1 MWIILNNAFFSIVEN
16 NYNSDELLVRSRVDG
31 DIQKL
36 FPNAQV
42 LVNHGSDYKYRAFI
56 DRREVA
62 KAIEWEILDIDYGN
76 FKHSVEDK
84 RRRSVYDIVWS
95 KLLELQN

>member
-1 MWIILNNAFFSIVEN
+1 MWIILNNAFYSIVEN

-42 LVNHGSDYKYRAFI
+42 LDA
-56 DRREVA
+56 DRGKCYSLVA
-62 KAIEWEILDIDYGN
+62 LRFFHAILKPILNLLSQDD
-76 FKHSVEDK
+76 HS
-84 RRRSVYDIVWS
+84 RC
-95 KLLELQN
+95 